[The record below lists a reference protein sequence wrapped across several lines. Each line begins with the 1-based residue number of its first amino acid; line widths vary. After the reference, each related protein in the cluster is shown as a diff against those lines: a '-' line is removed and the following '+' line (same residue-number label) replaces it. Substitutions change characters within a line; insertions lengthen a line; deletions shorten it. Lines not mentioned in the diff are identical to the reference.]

1 MVPNIVKVDP
11 NVRTPLISIEGKG
24 MIYGG
29 FIALESEESQSESR
43 PELWVD
49 GVYVANDN
57 FVSLKLWGVEKPFNF
72 TLVLAKYDDVAF
84 VYCVEIGC
92 VITFEKS
99 VELVYYERHDK
110 RPNVVAR
117 LCYALV

>member
-1 MVPNIVKVDP
+1 MVPTIVTVVA
-11 NVRTPLISIEGKG
+11 NVRTSLISVTGKG

-29 FIALESEESQSESR
+29 FIALEYTESQANSR

-49 GVYVANDN
+49 GVYVANEN

-72 TLVLAKYDDVAF
+72 SLVLAKYNDTAF

-92 VITFEKS
+92 VITFEES
-99 VELVYYERHDK
+99 VELIYYERHGK
-110 RPNVVAR
+110 TPNVVAR